1 MVLVVLLTSPR
12 VTLTAAVSVN
22 TVSKKIKTAA
32 KMRTMKVIR
41 TRNQNDVLNY
51 GLSFGNLYGT
61 RIEDEEISFALND
74 VYKLHAVYESTDEQD
89 AQVPYV
95 VLTENVYFD
104 NGSVVVGRTSNARG
118 RVVSFNSNNNRLYL
132 VNLSAETFQTG
143 ETIDGF
149 DDELN
154 ALVGVVDDGEN
165 ALETGSKNITQDYY
179 LDTNTTSY
187 YYSVSKLVRKAGTSG
202 PQA

>member
-1 MVLVVLLTSPR
+1 M
-12 VTLTAAVSVN
+12 
-22 TVSKKIKTAA
+22 
-32 KMRTMKVIR
+32 
-41 TRNQNDVLNY
+41 
-51 GLSFGNLYGT
+51 
-61 RIEDEEISFALND
+61 ND
-74 VYKLHAVYESTDEQD
+74 VYKLHAVYESVDEQD

-118 RVVSFNSNNNRLYL
+118 RVVSFNSNNNRLYI

-154 ALVGVVDDGEN
+154 KLVAVIEDGDGSVEKGSRDITGN
-165 ALETGSKNITQDYY
+165 FELEPNITPFFYG
-179 LDTNTTSY
+179 
-187 YYSVSKLVRKAGTSG
+187 VSKLIRKAGTSEPKRKLAVVFDYFIHEASG
-202 PQA
+202 DYFSNQSYTCLLYTSPSPRD